1 MIKWFRESMRH
12 KLTYSYIKVSR
23 RKIFS
28 CTKNA
33 PLENSIVAI
42 FSIIVIVAIGN
53 IGQVE
58 IIGAQTDIT
67 SMNPMAMHIHPQLS
81 LLVGGNSLIVPAQI
95 GIDPSLWKDHTL
107 DELGMQ
113 SMPEMNMSAM
123 SPIHTHDNSGII
135 HVESMVNRNYTLG
148 EFLNI
153 WGLNIGDKTVELTVN
168 GKPITDFRNHILL
181 DGEEIRLAIQ

>member
-12 KLTYSYIKVSR
+12 KLTYNGIKVSG

-33 PLENSIVAI
+33 PLENSIVVI
-42 FSIIVIVAIGN
+42 FAIIVIVALGN

-58 IIGAQTDIT
+58 IIGAQTDT
-67 SMNPMAMHIHPQLS
+67 TNMNPMVIHIHPQLS
-81 LLVGGNSLIVPAQI
+81 VLVGENSLTVPAQI

-107 DELGMQ
+107 DEFGMQ

-123 SPIHTHDNSGII
+123 SPLHTHDNSGII
-135 HVESMVNRNYTLG
+135 HVESMVNRNYTLE

-168 GKPITDFRNHILL
+168 GKPITDFRNHILS